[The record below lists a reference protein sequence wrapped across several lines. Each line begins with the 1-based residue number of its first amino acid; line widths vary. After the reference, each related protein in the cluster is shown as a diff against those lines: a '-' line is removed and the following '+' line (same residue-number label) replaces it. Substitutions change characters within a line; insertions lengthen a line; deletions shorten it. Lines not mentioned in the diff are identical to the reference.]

1 VLLVCFSG
9 GWVIEASGLVPVP
22 VRSSLE
28 CVVEREV
35 MSKETFRSEDVPFG
49 IANGKSQNPKIWN
62 LQSAV

>member
-1 VLLVCFSG
+1 MVGAIDRAARFWFRFSS

-35 MSKETFRSEDVPFG
+35 MSKETFRSEDVPLG
-49 IANGKSQNPKIWN
+49 IAMAN
-62 LQSAV
+62 LKF